1 MRRQNP
7 PPAQRLGGRP
17 WQTEPQNGELG
28 WLVGLLE
35 CGRALRGVKVS
46 KRCPGGAEK
55 IHTGKSTLAERCR
68 GHRSLLAPLRREA
81 NGSPVPGFW

>member
-1 MRRQNP
+1 MAFFSYESLAWKERGGAQAEP

-46 KRCPGGAEK
+46 K
-55 IHTGKSTLAERCR
+55 
-68 GHRSLLAPLRREA
+68 
-81 NGSPVPGFW
+81 

>member
-1 MRRQNP
+1 MVRRQNP

-28 WLVGLLE
+28 WFVGLLE

-46 KRCPGGAEK
+46 K
-55 IHTGKSTLAERCR
+55 
-68 GHRSLLAPLRREA
+68 
-81 NGSPVPGFW
+81 